1 MDHNVRT
8 RSAGRNPKEPF
19 SRESQRQC
27 EALPTSNPEPA
38 NWGLEFRI
46 LADNPPFLSTFGAGE
61 ASRGSQLVPRLDAA
75 SCQARGQKPCSKEEA
90 RAQKKNMRVTR
101 VAVTTAARVVVSETI
116 RMILTKEVI
125 LRTLETIIVIKARGN
140 PNGSKNHTT
149 NTTTTTFTLRFLP
162 SLICKEAAKIRRH
175 QPQAPG
181 FVQYHM
187 CRSSG
192 DS

>member
-1 MDHNVRT
+1 MVL
-8 RSAGRNPKEPF
+8 SW
-19 SRESQRQC
+19 SRAWMQLLARLEDKSPAARKRQ
-27 EALPTSNPEPA
+27 EHKN
-38 NWGLEFRI
+38 
-46 LADNPPFLSTFGAGE
+46 
-61 ASRGSQLVPRLDAA
+61 
-75 SCQARGQKPCSKEEA
+75 
-90 RAQKKNMRVTR
+90 NMRVTR
-101 VAVTTAARVVVSETI
+101 VSVTTAARVVVSETK
-116 RMILTKEVI
+116 RMIMTIDFI
-125 LRTLETIIVIKARGN
+125 LRTIETIIVMKARGN

-181 FVQYHM
+181 FVQYHI